1 MKSDTIKLIENGK
14 RLDGRMPGDLRAISI
29 VANVVPN
36 AAGSA
41 MITWGNNKI
50 IAAVSGPTE
59 ALPRHTANP
68 DKAVIKCRYMMA
80 PFSSLEEHGRVGM
93 NRRATEISKVTA
105 EVFENVILV
114 DQFPGT
120 EISIYVEV
128 LQSDG
133 GTRAAGITCASVA
146 LAMSGIPMRD
156 LPYAVSAGKAGD
168 EILLDLNKI
177 EDNYSEADMPVA
189 VLPRTGAITL
199 LQMDGSLTKEQYTK
213 AMQLIV
219 ESGKV
224 ISKIQ
229 QDAIKAPYLKAE
241 EKYR

>member
-1 MKSDTIKLIENGK
+1 
-14 RLDGRMPGDLRAISI
+14 
-29 VANVVPN
+29 
-36 AAGSA
+36 
-41 MITWGNNKI
+41 
-50 IAAVSGPTE
+50 
-59 ALPRHTANP
+59 
-68 DKAVIKCRYMMA
+68 MMA

-168 EILLDLNKI
+168 E
-177 EDNYSEADMPVA
+177 YCS
-189 VLPRTGAITL
+189 
-199 LQMDGSLTKEQYTK
+199 
-213 AMQLIV
+213 
-219 ESGKV
+219 
-224 ISKIQ
+224 IST
-229 QDAIKAPYLKAE
+229 
-241 EKYR
+241 R